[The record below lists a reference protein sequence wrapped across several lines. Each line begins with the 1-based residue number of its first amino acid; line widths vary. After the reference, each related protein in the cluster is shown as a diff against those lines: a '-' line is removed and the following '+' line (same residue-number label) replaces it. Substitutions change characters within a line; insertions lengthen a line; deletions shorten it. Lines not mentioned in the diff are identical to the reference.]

1 MSVTCGAWLSC
12 MYFELSPLR
21 VNIYCSG
28 TSPSRVNRTNIFTTF
43 DLWQPIY
50 FLWYRKDWEF
60 LGWVGLTVRTIG
72 VNLNKKE
79 SLAHRKTVSINQ
91 MKSVSLTTHMKNC
104 NGLGNGANIH
114 IYPPTTLMHRRVE
127 QWWPT
132 VNYSLN
138 RTWTYGK
145 NNLPQRS
152 YSSKREEPDSITMY
166 SMAGERGG
174 EQ

>member
-1 MSVTCGAWLSC
+1 M
-12 MYFELSPLR
+12 
-21 VNIYCSG
+21 N
-28 TSPSRVNRTNIFTTF
+28 
-43 DLWQPIY
+43 
-50 FLWYRKDWEF
+50 
-60 LGWVGLTVRTIG
+60 
-72 VNLNKKE
+72 
-79 SLAHRKTVSINQ
+79 
-91 MKSVSLTTHMKNC
+91 SVSLTTHMKNC
-104 NGLGNGANIH
+104 NGFGHGTNIN

-127 QWWPT
+127 QWWPM

-152 YSSKREEPDSITMY
+152 YSLKREEPDSINMY